1 MGIVLKNILAVL
13 PEGEKDVVKETDIY
27 IEGSR
32 IAAIGQ
38 KPEGFIEE
46 KVIDGKVTMEN
57 RKVLTLDEELV
68 YQKINEIIV
77 RMELDKKEY

>member
-1 MGIVLKNILAVL
+1 MLFRS
-13 PEGEKDVVKETDIY
+13 
-27 IEGSR
+27 GSEVEMV
-32 IAAIGQ
+32 I
-38 KPEGFIEE
+38 
-46 KVIDGKVTMEN
+46 IDGKVTMEN